1 MSKIHALVLAVA
13 GLSAGFA
20 SVAFAGSA
28 ADSVTAADAYIRAVP
43 PGQPNSAA
51 FMVLKNGDSVD
62 HALVGAASPAANV
75 VELHTHV
82 HEDGMMKMRP
92 VDKIDIKAGGETAL
106 QPGGLHIMLIDL
118 TQPLTPGERVPVTL
132 TFEDGT
138 SKNVEAEVRK
148 LQMQMQGMQHHGM
161 GH

>member
-138 SKNVEAEVRK
+138 SKNIDAEVRK
-148 LQMQMQGMQHHGM
+148 LQMQMQGMQHGV

>member
-62 HALVGAASPAANV
+62 HALVKAASPAANV

-138 SKNVEAEVRK
+138 SKNIDAEVRK
-148 LQMQMQGMQHHGM
+148 LQMQMQGMQHGV

>member
-1 MSKIHALVLAVA
+1 MSKIRALAFAVA

-62 HALVGAASPAANV
+62 HALVEAASPAAKV

-92 VDKIDIKAGGETAL
+92 VDKIEIKAGGETAL

-148 LQMQMQGMQHHGM
+148 LQMQMQGMQHGM